1 MKSLAKFMALGIIS
15 ILSIGGFL
23 LFSPTISYAKCNTED
38 KLCIMAEIKKTA
50 DTIENKSWRDTA
62 YRELAKSYTY
72 EGHEDKAIAL
82 IDEIQTPDTKA
93 MTIRGIGMAAADN
106 KWTDRERYNTL
117 FKNLATE
124 AEKIDHPPSY
134 AIAYTYIAMAQAF
147 AKDDAGAMATAK
159 GMKNDALRHKAF
171 GETAEIQ
178 AERGDFNAAM
188 ESIAAIDSL
197 AFKNKAYATVATIFT
212 KRGEIQ
218 HAYDAAQKID
228 NSYKR
233 AQVLQTIINYGNK
246 EETLP
251 D

>member
-1 MKSLAKFMALGIIS
+1 MKSLIKLTALGTLT
-15 ILSIGGFL
+15 ILGIAGFL
-23 LFSPTISYAKCNTED
+23 LFSPTASYAKCSLED

-50 DTIENKSWRDTA
+50 DGIENKSWRDKA

-82 IDEIQTPDTKA
+82 ISTIETPDTKA
-93 MTIRGIGMAAADN
+93 MTIRGIGMAAADSKWNN
-106 KWTDRERYNTL
+106 KERYDTL
-117 FKNLATE
+117 FKNLTTE
-124 AEKIDHPPSY
+124 AEKIEHKPSY

-159 GMKNDALRHKAF
+159 GMENDALRHKAF

-188 ESIAAIDSL
+188 ESIKAIDSI

-212 KRGEIQ
+212 KRGDLQ
-218 HAYDAAQKID
+218 HAYDAAQEID

-233 AQVLQTIINYGNK
+233 AQVLQTIINHGNA
-246 EETLP
+246 EEE
-251 D
+251 

>member
-1 MKSLAKFMALGIIS
+1 MKFAAKFMVLGIIGL
-15 ILSIGGFL
+15 LSIAGFL
-23 LFSPTISYAKCNTED
+23 TFSPAISYAKCSLDD

-50 DTIENKSWRDTA
+50 ESIENKSWRDKA

-72 EGHEDKAIAL
+72 EGHENKAIAL
-82 IDEIQTPDTKA
+82 IDSIETPDTKA
-93 MTIRGIGMAAADN
+93 MTIRGIGMAAADS
-106 KWTDRERYNTL
+106 KWNSKERYDTL
-117 FKNLATE
+117 FKNLSSE
-124 AEKIDHPPSY
+124 AEKIEHKPSY

-159 GMKNDALRHKAF
+159 SMENDALRHKAF

-188 ESIAAIDSL
+188 ESIKAIDSL

-212 KRGEIQ
+212 KRGELQ
-218 HAYDAAQKID
+218 HAYDAAQEIS

-233 AQVLQTIINYGNK
+233 AQVLQTIINHGNA
-246 EETLP
+246 EEE
-251 D
+251 